1 MEQKDI
7 LNSWKEISYYLDR
20 NVRTCQRWKIELKL
34 PVHRIDQ
41 NSQHS
46 KVFAYK
52 SEIDQWLKE
61 KAESKEIKKTPFLQY
76 RWSVISLIS
85 VLGLL
90 SVIFLFLLFTDRI
103 LISPQPEY
111 LSFAVL
117 PFENLN
123 PSQQDE
129 YFSEGMTNEIINKMT
144 MMNELKVI
152 PAVSVSKYN
161 NSSQDAN
168 QIAEELSVD
177 YILVGKIKKDG
188 DKITIG
194 VQLIRTKDYGTIW
207 SEELVDSLENIL
219 FVQDKICRKIHE
231 KLNLNIDQ
239 NLSLIANAG
248 KTNDYL
254 AYDNYLK
261 GNYILNRLNEN
272 NNDSWKLYHQ
282 GRFYWGKWTPE
293 GNKLAINLFNKAIEI
308 DRNFALAYVGL
319 AHCYANN
326 VNFNWDGDLKWM
338 NKAEDILKKAQNIS
352 PDLPE
357 YYYTLIEVY
366 LIKEIGFSEN
376 TKKPALEL
384 AREGIE
390 KYPDNAQLNSILG
403 YCYFMKFGE
412 EGNEADFNKAIEYKE
427 KSFWLNPYGLH
438 NIIYAELLMLNK
450 EFHKALEICNMVEK
464 HDYSLMAKFRLGEI
478 YYCLGHLE
486 ESKALFQQFNLAPLD
501 LKIAALHYLAMIY
514 SQRREREEALRII
527 EDINLISPQE
537 LVLYDHL
544 KLASVYMGLGMK
556 ESGYEH
562 LRLFFDRSPV
572 QKMRFTYLKY
582 IDFDRNFD
590 NIREEEEF
598 IKIIKNK
605 GEIHG

>member
-20 NVRTCQRWKIELKL
+20 NVRTCQRWKIKLKL

-61 KAESKEIKKTPFLQY
+61 KAESKEIKKTSFLKY
-76 RWSVISLIS
+76 RWSVLSLIS

-90 SVIFLFLLFTDRI
+90 SAIFLFLFFTNRI
-103 LISPQPEY
+103 SISPQPEY

-123 PSQQDE
+123 PSQQNE
-129 YFSEGMTNEIINKMT
+129 YFSEGMTNEITNKMT
-144 MMNELKVI
+144 MLNELQVI

-161 NSSQDAN
+161 NSAQGAK
-168 QIAEELSVD
+168 QIAEELKVD
-177 YILVGKIKKDG
+177 YILVGETEKDG
-188 DKITIG
+188 NKL
-194 VQLIRTKDYGTIW
+194 LIRARLIRAKDYSTIW
-207 SEELVDSLENIL
+207 SEEFVDSLENVL
-219 FVQDKICRKIHE
+219 FIQENICRKIHE

-239 NLSLIANAG
+239 ELFALANAG

-272 NNDSWKLYHQ
+272 NDDPWKLYHQ
-282 GRFYWGKWTPE
+282 GKFYWGKWTPE
-293 GNKLAINLFNKAIEI
+293 ENKLAISLFSQAIEI
-308 DRNFALAYVGL
+308 DRNFALAYIGL
-319 AHCYANN
+319 AHCYSNY
-326 VNFNWDGDLKWM
+326 VNFNWDFDLKWV
-338 NKAEDILKKAQNIS
+338 NKAEDLLKEAQTVS

-357 YYYTLIEVY
+357 YYSGLIEIC
-366 LIKEIGFSEN
+366 LIKEIAFNEN
-376 TKKPALEL
+376 KKKLAFEL
-384 AREGIE
+384 AREGAK
-390 KYPDNAQLNSILG
+390 KYPNDSKLSSIVG

-412 EGNEADFNKAIEYKE
+412 EGNEADFNKASEYKE

-438 NIIYAELLMLNK
+438 NLVYAELLMLNK
-450 EFHKALEICNMVEK
+450 EFYKAIDVCNIVEK
-464 HDYSLMAKFRLGEI
+464 YDSSMMAKFRIGEI
-478 YYCLGHLE
+478 YYHLGDLYR
-486 ESKALFQQFNLAPLD
+486 SKAIFQEFDTAALD
-501 LKIAALHYLAMIY
+501 LKIGSLFYLGMIS
-514 SQRREREEALRII
+514 SQRGERGKALRII
-527 EDINLISPQE
+527 DDIRLISPQE
-537 LVLYDHL
+537 FVLYDHL
-544 KLASVYMGLGMK
+544 KLASIYMGLGMK

-562 LRLFFDRSPV
+562 LRSFFKRSPI
-572 QKMRFTYLKY
+572 QKMRFAYLKY

-590 NIREEEEF
+590 RVREEEEF
-598 IKIIKNK
+598 IRIAKK
-605 GEIHG
+605 

>member
-1 MEQKDI
+1 VEQKDI

-61 KAESKEIKKTPFLQY
+61 KAESKDIKKSFLQY

-90 SVIFLFLLFTDRI
+90 SVIFFFLFLTNKI
-103 LISPQPEY
+103 SISPQPEY

-123 PSQQDE
+123 ESKQDE
-129 YFSEGMTNEIINKMT
+129 YFSQGMTNEIINKMT
-144 MMNELKVI
+144 MLNELKVI

-161 NSSQDAN
+161 NSSQDAK
-168 QIAEELSVD
+168 QIAEELKVD
-177 YILVGKIKKDG
+177 YILEGKIKKDG

-194 VQLIRTKDYGTIW
+194 VQLIKAKDYNTIW
-207 SEELVDSLENIL
+207 SEEFVDSLENVL
-219 FVQDKICRKIHE
+219 FIQENICQKIHE
-231 KLNLNIDQ
+231 KLNLSIDQ
-239 NLSLIANAG
+239 NLSLLANAG
-248 KTNDYL
+248 KTNEYL

-272 NNDSWKLYHQ
+272 NDDPWKLYHQ
-282 GRFYWGKWTPE
+282 GKFYLGKWTPE
-293 GNKLAINLFNKAIEI
+293 GNKLAINLFSQAIEI

-319 AHCYANN
+319 AHSYTNY
-326 VNFNWDGDLKWM
+326 VNFNWDFDIKWV
-338 NKAEDILKKAQNIS
+338 NKAEDLLKEAQAIS

-357 YYYTLIEVY
+357 YYSALIEVY
-366 LIKEIGFSEN
+366 LIKEIGFNEN
-376 TKKPALEL
+376 TKNLAFEL
-384 AREGIE
+384 AREGTK
-390 KYPDNAQLNSILG
+390 KYPNDSKLSSIVG
-403 YCYFMKFGE
+403 YCYYQKFGE

-427 KSFWLNPYGLH
+427 KSFWLNPYGL
-438 NIIYAELLMLNK
+438 NNSIYAELLMLNK
-450 EFHKALEICNMVEK
+450 EFYRALEICNIIEK
-464 HDYSLMAKFRLGEI
+464 QDYSLMAKFRLGEI
-478 YYCLGHLE
+478 YYYMGHLD
-486 ESKALFQQFNLAPLD
+486 ESKAIFQQFDTAALD
-501 LKIAALHYLAMIY
+501 RKIAALLYLGMIS
-514 SQRREREEALRII
+514 SQRGEKEKALDII
-527 EDINLISPQE
+527 DDIRLISPQE
-537 LVLYDHL
+537 FVLFDHFR
-544 KLASVYMGLGMK
+544 LASIYMGLGMK
-556 ESGYEH
+556 ESGYEC
-562 LRLFFDRSPV
+562 LRYFFSKPTSK
-572 QKMRFTYLKY
+572 KMRFVWIKY
-582 IDFDRNFD
+582 IEIDRNFE
-590 NIREEEEF
+590 NFKEEEEF

>member
-1 MEQKDI
+1 VEQKDI

-20 NVRTCQRWKIELKL
+20 NVRTCQRWKIELAL

-61 KAESKEIKKTPFLQY
+61 KAESKHIKKTSFREY

-103 LISPQPEY
+103 SISPQPENF
-111 LSFAVL
+111 SFAVL

-144 MMNELKVI
+144 MLNELKVV

-161 NSSQDAN
+161 NSSQDVK

-177 YILVGKIKKDG
+177 YILEGKIKKDG

-194 VQLIRTKDYGTIW
+194 IKLIRTKDYKNIW
-207 SEELVDSLENIL
+207 SEEFEDRLENI
-219 FVQDKICRKIHE
+219 FYIQERICRKIHE

-239 NLSLIANAG
+239 ELFVLANAG
-248 KTNDYL
+248 KTNDSL

-261 GNYILNRLNEN
+261 GNYILNNIAEN
-272 NNDSWKLYHQ
+272 NNDPWKLYHQ
-282 GRFYWGKWTPE
+282 GKFCWGKGTKE
-293 GNKLAINLFNKAIEI
+293 SNELAIHLFNQAIEI
-308 DRNFALAYVGL
+308 DRNFVLAYIGI
-319 AHCYANN
+319 AHSYTNY
-326 VNFNWDGDLKWM
+326 VNFNWEFDIKWV
-338 NKAEDILKKAQNIS
+338 NKAEDLLQEAQTIS

-357 YYYTLIEVY
+357 YYSTLIKVY
-366 LIKEIGFSEN
+366 LIKEVAFNEN
-376 TKKPALEL
+376 TKEFAFEL
-384 AREGIE
+384 AREGIK
-390 KYPDNAQLNSILG
+390 KYPDNAQLNSIVG
-403 YCYFMKFGE
+403 YCYYLRFGE
-412 EGNEADFNKAIEYKE
+412 EGNEADFIKALEYKE
-427 KSFWLNPYGLH
+427 KSFWLNPYGL
-438 NIIYAELLMLNK
+438 NNVVYAELLMLNN
-450 EFHKALEICNMVEK
+450 EFNNAIYVCNIIEK
-464 HDYSLMAKFRLGEI
+464 LDSSLMAKFRLGEI

-501 LKIAALHYLAMIY
+501 LKIASLLYLGMIH
-514 SQRREREEALRII
+514 SQRGEGEKALKII
-527 EDINLISPQE
+527 DDISLTSPKE
-537 LVLYDHL
+537 FVLYENL

-556 ESGYEH
+556 EHGYEH
-562 LRLFFDRSPV
+562 LRLFFDKSPV
-572 QKMRFTYLKY
+572 QKMRFAYLKY